1 MDGGM
6 TGRIFLNNS
15 KQTKTGIKVTCDA
28 TCFQMNILFLFLECC
43 CKVKRVFLSVTKLK
57 CCQHNITMR
66 HEVIQ
71 KTIPS
76 MLRLSLWDVFDSSLN
91 PPTRWSSSLHNGKQ
105 KKGNKE
111 HLNRMCSF
119 IMCVCLCV
127 SYLPSLLTLLSDMT
141 AFTRSGTSDKVLEP
155 SQ

>member
-1 MDGGM
+1 
-6 TGRIFLNNS
+6 
-15 KQTKTGIKVTCDA
+15 
-28 TCFQMNILFLFLECC
+28 MNILFLFLECC
-43 CKVKRVFLSVTKLK
+43 CKVKRVSLSVTKLK

-105 KKGNKE
+105 KKGIKE
-111 HLNRMCSF
+111 PLNRTLIF
-119 IMCVCLCV
+119 IMRACLCV
-127 SYLPSLLTLLSDMT
+127 SYLPSLLTLLSDIT
-141 AFTRSGTSDKVLEP
+141 AFTRSGTSDKVLNHHSEQGKQLHILIQFNHGIKNLFP
-155 SQ
+155 DYIHIHTQI

>member
-1 MDGGM
+1 M
-6 TGRIFLNNS
+6 TGGILLNNS
-15 KQTKTGIKVTCDA
+15 QQAQIGIKVTCDA

-43 CKVKRVFLSVTKLK
+43 CKMKRVSLSVTKLK

-105 KKGNKE
+105 KKGIKE
-111 HLNRMCSF
+111 PLNRTLIF
-119 IMCVCLCV
+119 IMRACLCV
-127 SYLPSLLTLLSDMT
+127 SYLPSLLTLLSDIT